1 MELHLSYID
10 MKKPLSILVLTL
22 LFSTN
27 IYAIEKKKIINND
40 EWSQKINT
48 LKWYNDEKKDLNI
61 KIPGTNV
68 NIKIYE
74 NETYLLGEDIEQYEY
89 WTFGKSSRDSA
100 IKIFANGYSYIIP
113 KPTNDGYIKI
123 DDWSDVNPEK
133 LIQGLRDAN
142 KKISDDLNYAKEIQW
157 IYKPSLD
164 KEKNLVNYSYKVIWD
179 DNSASMETINI
190 ILGRKGF
197 VEQTFVFSDLS
208 DTQKNAKFAKIA
220 STDVTYDEGSA
231 YNNYKSGDKIAVAGI
246 GALVATTLGVKALKG
261 GAAAG
266 GILLLVKKLW
276 WLILAPLVF
285 IGKLF
290 GGGDEN
296 KSEKSSKSIRRS
308 SRKKED

>member
-1 MELHLSYID
+1 MLKTFFINLLI
-10 MKKPLSILVLTL
+10 IF
-22 LFSTN
+22 LFSTHSQ
-27 IYAIEKKKIINND
+27 AIDKKKITNEV
-40 EWSQKINT
+40 EWSQKIDT
-48 LKWYNDEKKDLNI
+48 LKWYNEENSKDLTI

-68 NIKIYE
+68 NINIYE
-74 NETYLLGEDIEQYEY
+74 NESYLLGEDIEQYNY
-89 WTFGKSSRDSA
+89 WTYGRSNIDGA
-100 IKIFANGYSYIIP
+100 IRIFSNSYSYSIP
-113 KPTNDGYIKI
+113 KPANDGYIKI
-123 DDWSDVNPEK
+123 DDWSDVNPEE
-133 LIQGLRDAN
+133 LIQGLRDSN
-142 KKISDDLNYAKEIQW
+142 KKVSDDLAYAKEVQW

-179 DNSASMETINI
+179 DNSVSMETINI

-197 VEQTFVFSDLS
+197 VEQIFVFSDLS
-208 DTQKNAKFAKIA
+208 DTQKNAKFAKNA

-231 YNNYKSGDKIAVAGI
+231 YSNYKSGDKIAVAGI